1 MGEPEKQARPLPPIE
16 TRFKPGVSGN
26 PGGVPRGTK
35 HASPRRALLRALGK
49 DFDKDKDAESEDD
62 RIGSLSLE
70 LAEEMIAAA
79 RAGDADRV
87 RSIATVIDQAEGKPQ
102 ERVEHSGSMKQV
114 IIEGE
119 DRPENPEPL

>member
-1 MGEPEKQARPLPPIE
+1 
-16 TRFKPGVSGN
+16 
-26 PGGVPRGTK
+26 
-35 HASPRRALLRALGK
+35 
-49 DFDKDKDAESEDD
+49 
-62 RIGSLSLE
+62 
-70 LAEEMIAAA
+70 MIAAA

-87 RSIATVIDQAEGKPQ
+87 RSIATVIDQVEGKPQ